1 MGPSPDFRLDLS
13 KRPFFYGIF
22 GERFVKRERSPKS
35 RDLEK
40 FTGLGIDEHMLI
52 RKVLVLVYFSRRIE
66 NVLGL
71 VPIDRAAR
79 PPRKIRLTESI
90 VSNSSLLVP
99 LIVGSQSHCVVKE
112 LPSRQQTLRCKS

>member
-1 MGPSPDFRLDLS
+1 MGPSPDFRLDPS

-40 FTGLGIDEHMLI
+40 FKGLSIDEYMLI
-52 RKVLVLVYFSRRIE
+52 RKVLVLVSFSKQIKT
-66 NVLGL
+66 VLGL

-90 VSNSSLLVP
+90 VSKSSLLVP
-99 LIVGSQSHCVVKE
+99 FHCGIAKS
-112 LPSRQQTLRCKS
+112 LCRQRTSLQATNASL